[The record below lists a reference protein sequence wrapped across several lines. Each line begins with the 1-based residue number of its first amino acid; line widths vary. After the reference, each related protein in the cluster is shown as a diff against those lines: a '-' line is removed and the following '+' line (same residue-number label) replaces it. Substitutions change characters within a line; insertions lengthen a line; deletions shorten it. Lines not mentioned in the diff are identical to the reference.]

1 MNNFFNHIYCGPCL
15 FNGKL
20 HLMLPVSHICRR
32 IGFFKAVL
40 CHWSTHVVLC
50 NISHNRNFVQ
60 CLRWKLSRST
70 ESLMWAHIQLL
81 TSLSNL
87 LYQLLITA
95 NDFEIRVFVMSQ
107 ISPLTIVL
115 TKFQSLD
122 DMLLDIMNVS
132 ELLNQLLQAGITFQ
146 VS

>member
-1 MNNFFNHIYCGPCL
+1 
-15 FNGKL
+15 
-20 HLMLPVSHICRR
+20 
-32 IGFFKAVL
+32 
-40 CHWSTHVVLC
+40 
-50 NISHNRNFVQ
+50 
-60 CLRWKLSRST
+60 
-70 ESLMWAHIQLL
+70 MWAHIQLL

-107 ISPLTIVL
+107 ISPLTIIVL
-115 TKFQSLD
+115 TKVQSLD

>member
-1 MNNFFNHIYCGPCL
+1 
-15 FNGKL
+15 
-20 HLMLPVSHICRR
+20 
-32 IGFFKAVL
+32 
-40 CHWSTHVVLC
+40 
-50 NISHNRNFVQ
+50 
-60 CLRWKLSRST
+60 
-70 ESLMWAHIQLL
+70 MWAHIQLL
-81 TSLSNL
+81 SSLSNL